1 MILQEPSSRFRRTQ
15 VRQDSFEQKQT
26 KISPILALLL
36 ALAVIACE
44 REQRRFTEIAPL
56 SGRPQPQANTEL
68 RPGTPGAPGA
78 QSKTSVPA
86 PYGENAWAIA
96 EGKRLYAWFNC
107 VGCHAHGGGGMG
119 PPLMDEKWIYG
130 SDPASIHAT
139 ILEGRPNGMPAFGG
153 KLADQQAWQL
163 VAYVRA
169 LGGLVRKDVR
179 PGRNDDMAVRPSEQA
194 MESQTA
200 ESASS
205 PSPPP
210 EQPR

>member
-1 MILQEPSSRFRRTQ
+1 MNLQEPSSRL
-15 VRQDSFEQKQT
+15 RQTRLLQNSLKLKQT
-26 KISPILALLL
+26 KITAILALLL
-36 ALAVIACE
+36 AIALAACE

-56 SGRPQPQANTEL
+56 SGRRQPQVNTEL
-68 RPGTPGAPGA
+68 RPGTLGAPGA
-78 QSKTSVPA
+78 QTKTSVPA

-96 EGKRLYAWFNC
+96 EGKRLYTWFNC

-130 SDPASIHAT
+130 SDPESIHAT
-139 ILEGRPNGMPAFGG
+139 ILEGRPNGMPAYAG
-153 KLADQQAWQL
+153 KLADQQVWQL

-194 MESQTA
+194 MQSQTA
-200 ESASS
+200 ESAGS
-205 PSPPP
+205 PSPTP

>member
-1 MILQEPSSRFRRTQ
+1 MILQEPSSLL
-15 VRQDSFEQKQT
+15 RQTRLLQNSLKPRQT

-36 ALAVIACE
+36 AVALGACE

-56 SGRPQPQANTEL
+56 SGRPQPQASTEL

-78 QSKTSVPA
+78 QSKTTMPP

-96 EGKRLYAWFNC
+96 EGKRLYTWFNC

-130 SDPASIHAT
+130 SDPESIHAT

-153 KLADQQAWQL
+153 KLADQQVWQL

-200 ESASS
+200 ESAG
-205 PSPPP
+205 SPPARA